1 MNKAIE
7 QKILFTGAT
16 AEELF
21 DIFVNPQKH
30 SAIHGGATTKISGK
44 EGDSFSLLNGN
55 LNGKNLLIVPHRM
68 IVQSWRGNIWKK
80 DDLDSILILVFANKT
95 NGAEIKNGSCLHPKS
110 VYAVVERNLL
120 ATHKT
125 IYQPREAITAC

>member
-7 QKILFTGAT
+7 QKILFKGAT

-30 SAIHGGATTKISGK
+30 SAIHGGATTNISNK

-55 LNGKNLLIVPHRM
+55 LKGKNLLIVPNRM
-68 IVQSWRGNIWKK
+68 IVQAWRGNVWEQ
-80 DDLDSILILVFANKT
+80 DDLDSILTLVFINTPKGGQIDLVHSFT
-95 NGAEIKNGSCLHPKS
+95 PSQFTELWDEIYWQPIKEFIKQ
-110 VYAVVERNLL
+110 ER
-120 ATHKT
+120 K
-125 IYQPREAITAC
+125 